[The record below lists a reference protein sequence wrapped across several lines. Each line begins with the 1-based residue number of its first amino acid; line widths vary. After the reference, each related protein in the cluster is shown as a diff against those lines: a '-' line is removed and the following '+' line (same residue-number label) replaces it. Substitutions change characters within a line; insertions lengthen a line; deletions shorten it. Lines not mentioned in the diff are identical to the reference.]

1 MGAGTFLAAVV
12 DVAIAIAGF
21 AGIVA
26 AIRQRRLSSWPPDQ
40 LILLQILFFASAA
53 SIVAGILPAFLMET
67 GMKPN
72 HVWKACSAVL
82 ICWLIGA
89 PVFRARQC
97 KVLGVKQQIPT
108 HVLVWAVISIVLQ
121 CYNIAAAGAAWPYLF
136 GVTTMLINGF
146 SVFLILVLK
155 PADSTDGST

>member
-1 MGAGTFLAAVV
+1 MGAESFLAAVV
-12 DVAIAIAGF
+12 AVAIGIAGF

-40 LILLQILFFASAA
+40 LILLQILFIASAA

-67 GMKPN
+67 GISPN
-72 HVWKACSAVL
+72 NVWKICSGAL
-82 ICWLIGA
+82 ACWLIGA
-89 PVFRARQC
+89 PIFRARQS
-97 KVLGVKQQIPT
+97 KALGVKQQIPR
-108 HVLVWAVISIVLQ
+108 HVLAWAVISIVLQ
-121 CYNIAAAGAAWPYLF
+121 FYNVAAAGTAWPYLF

-155 PADSTDGST
+155 PVDGKDESA

>member
-1 MGAGTFLAAVV
+1 MGAESFLAAVV
-12 DVAIAIAGF
+12 AVAIGIAGF

-26 AIRQRRLSSWPPDQ
+26 AIRQRRLSNWPPDQ
-40 LILLQILFFASAA
+40 LMLLQILFIASAA

-67 GMKPN
+67 GISPN
-72 HVWKACSAVL
+72 YVWKICSGAL

-89 PVFRARQC
+89 PLFRARQS
-97 KVLGVKQQIPT
+97 KALGVKQQIPR
-108 HVLVWAVISIVLQ
+108 HVLVWAVISIILQ
-121 CYNIAAAGAAWPYLF
+121 CYNIATTGTAWPYLF

-155 PADSTDGST
+155 PVEGKDETT

>member
-53 SIVAGILPAFLMET
+53 SIVAGILPAFLTET

-72 HVWKACSAVL
+72 HVWKVCSAVL

-89 PVFRARQC
+89 PLFRARQC
-97 KVLGVKQQIPT
+97 KALGVKQQIPM
-108 HVLVWAVISIVLQ
+108 HVLVWAVVSIVLQ
-121 CYNIAAAGAAWPYLF
+121 CYNIAATGTAWPYLF

-146 SVFLILVLK
+146 SVFLLLVLK
-155 PADSTDGST
+155 PTESTEESR